1 MPSAISQSNKPPY
14 ARNLLQNR
22 HFLAN
27 QGLGMGHLR
36 PYLSGA
42 PAIAFQAVI
51 VIVRPALAQNAADD
65 RLNDNPISTINQGD
79 RVMWI
84 SQAWAQAAGAAPGQ
98 DLMGSLGT
106 FAPIILIFGIMYFLM
121 IRPQQRRAKEHRAL
135 VQQVKAGD
143 KIVLS
148 SGLLGTVTQVTDE
161 NEVKVEIADGVRVRV
176 LRNAIS
182 EVITNKVDTGKKAGD
197 KAPANKN

>member
-1 MPSAISQSNKPPY
+1 
-14 ARNLLQNR
+14 
-22 HFLAN
+22 
-27 QGLGMGHLR
+27 
-36 PYLSGA
+36 
-42 PAIAFQAVI
+42 
-51 VIVRPALAQNAADD
+51 
-65 RLNDNPISTINQGD
+65 
-79 RVMWI
+79 MWI

>member
-1 MPSAISQSNKPPY
+1 
-14 ARNLLQNR
+14 
-22 HFLAN
+22 
-27 QGLGMGHLR
+27 
-36 PYLSGA
+36 
-42 PAIAFQAVI
+42 
-51 VIVRPALAQNAADD
+51 
-65 RLNDNPISTINQGD
+65 
-79 RVMWI
+79 MWI

-106 FAPIILIFGIMYFLM
+106 FAPIVLIFGIMYFLM

-148 SGLLGTVTQVTDE
+148 SGLLGTVTQVTDD

-182 EVITNKVDTGKKAGD
+182 EVITNKVDAGKKAGD

>member
-1 MPSAISQSNKPPY
+1 M
-14 ARNLLQNR
+14 
-22 HFLAN
+22 F
-27 QGLGMGHLR
+27 
-36 PYLSGA
+36 
-42 PAIAFQAVI
+42 
-51 VIVRPALAQNAADD
+51 
-65 RLNDNPISTINQGD
+65 
-79 RVMWI
+79 I
-84 SQAWAQAAGAAPGQ
+84 SQAWAQAAGAAPAA
-98 DLMGSLGT
+98 DPLGGLIQ

-148 SGLLGTVTQVTDE
+148 SGFLGTVTQVTDD

-182 EVITNKVDTGKKAGD
+182 EVITNKVDAGKKAGD

>member
-1 MPSAISQSNKPPY
+1 M
-14 ARNLLQNR
+14 
-22 HFLAN
+22 F
-27 QGLGMGHLR
+27 
-36 PYLSGA
+36 
-42 PAIAFQAVI
+42 
-51 VIVRPALAQNAADD
+51 
-65 RLNDNPISTINQGD
+65 
-79 RVMWI
+79 I
-84 SQAWAQAAGAAPGQ
+84 SQAWAQAAGAAPASDPMSGLIQ
-98 DLMGSLGT
+98 

-143 KIVLS
+143 KIVLN
-148 SGLLGTVTQVTDE
+148 SGFLGTVTQVTDD

-182 EVITNKVDTGKKAGD
+182 EVITNKVDAGKKAGD